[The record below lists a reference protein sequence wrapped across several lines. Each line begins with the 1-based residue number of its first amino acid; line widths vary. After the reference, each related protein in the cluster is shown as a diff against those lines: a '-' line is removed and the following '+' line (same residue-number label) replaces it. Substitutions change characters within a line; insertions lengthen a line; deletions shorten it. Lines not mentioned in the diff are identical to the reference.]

1 MQSGRSHSLIRAA
14 ESRWKDVIK
23 MTTLKLK
30 REWCLVLGIMIGGA
44 AMLAGCAFGSWL
56 AAEEKEVNQVYHERV
71 EKYVSC
77 IREQDETR
85 GWIIRSECSSDWKE
99 LDRES
104 GLTYTQVGRDLYINS
119 EN

>member
-1 MQSGRSHSLIRAA
+1 
-14 ESRWKDVIK
+14 

-44 AMLAGCAFGSWL
+44 AMLAGVSLGNWL
-56 AAEEKEVNQVYHERV
+56 ATQREEVNREYHERV

-99 LDRES
+99 LDHES
-104 GLTYTQVGRDLYINS
+104 GLTYHQVGRDLYLNH